1 MHPDASKVGESPPE
15 PGAFG
20 PVGSDDGAPVPSPT
34 TASGLPGGTVPSAWV
49 VGRSGEAAGNP
60 RASRSRGARFVD
72 AVLAVAAL
80 GTMYIVSALAV
91 VGRPELVGAERLGYR
106 AGVVLMG
113 VLIGLG
119 ARWLYLRR
127 RDVARPV
134 TRMLSPW
141 LAVGALAVTFTSA
154 GAYTPRPPA
163 DPTTALR
170 VGSGYVLT
178 EADPELVKQVEAQF
192 AAQADIPGGRI
203 EIRQVEGADGSLSFL
218 MVADAALAPDSD
230 PAEVARGMAD
240 AAGTDPRV
248 DSIGGQPVAIIST
261 SEQTLVG
268 WIESPFLLVT
278 IGADEPTAR
287 AVAAA
292 VLAAGP

>member
-1 MHPDASKVGESPPE
+1 ML
-15 PGAFG
+15 
-20 PVGSDDGAPVPSPT
+20 T
-34 TASGLPGGTVPSAWV
+34 
-49 VGRSGEAAGNP
+49 
-60 RASRSRGARFVD
+60 
-72 AVLAVAAL
+72 VAAL
-80 GTMYIVSALAV
+80 GTMYIVSALQV
-91 VGRPELVGAERLGYR
+91 VGRPELAGAERLGYR

-134 TRMLSPW
+134 TRMFSPW

-154 GAYTPRPPA
+154 SGYTPRPPA
-163 DPTTALR
+163 DPTSALR

-178 EADPELVKQVEAQF
+178 EADPELAKQVKTQF
-192 AAQADIPGGRI
+192 AARADFPSGGI
-203 EIRQVEGADGSLSFL
+203 EIRQVEGADGSISLL
-218 MVADAALAPDSD
+218 MVADGALAPDTD

-240 AAGTDPRV
+240 AGGTNPRV

-261 SEQTLVG
+261 SEQTVVS
-268 WIESPFLLVT
+268 WVESPFLMMT
-278 IGADEPTAR
+278 ISADEPTAR

>member
-1 MHPDASKVGESPPE
+1 M
-15 PGAFG
+15 
-20 PVGSDDGAPVPSPT
+20 
-34 TASGLPGGTVPSAWV
+34 
-49 VGRSGEAAGNP
+49 
-60 RASRSRGARFVD
+60 
-72 AVLAVAAL
+72 LAVAAV
-80 GTMYIVSALAV
+80 GTMYIVSALQV
-91 VGRPELVGAERLGYR
+91 VGRPELVGAERLGFR
-106 AGVVLMG
+106 AGVVFVG
-113 VLIGLG
+113 VLVGLG

-134 TRMLSPW
+134 TRMFSPW
-141 LAVGALAVTFTSA
+141 LAVGALAVTFSSV
-154 GAYTPRPPA
+154 GGYTPRPPA

-178 EADPELVKQVEAQF
+178 QADPDLVEQIQSQF
-192 AAQADIPGGRI
+192 AARADFPSGGI
-203 EIRQVEGADGSLSFL
+203 EIRQVEGADGSISFL
-218 MVADAALAPDSD
+218 MVADGALAPDAD

-240 AAGTDPRV
+240 AGGTTPRV

-261 SEQTLVG
+261 SEEAFVS
-268 WIESPFLLVT
+268 WVESPFLIMT